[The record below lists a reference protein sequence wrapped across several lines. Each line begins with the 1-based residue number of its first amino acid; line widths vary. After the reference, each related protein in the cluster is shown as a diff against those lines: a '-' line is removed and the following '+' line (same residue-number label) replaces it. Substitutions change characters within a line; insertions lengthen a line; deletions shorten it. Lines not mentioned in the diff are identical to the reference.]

1 MEKGATVAQ
10 RESGYERKERDAYM
24 TPAWVTQVLVDDLER
39 EGFLPLH
46 GHDQAGKLKPLAIWE
61 PAAGTGQM
69 ADALARRGYEVFC
82 TDIVPGPGVGFQHDF
97 TSPVMPVLFPG
108 QIGGV
113 ITNPPYDQA
122 DEFVEIALRM
132 MEARGGLVAMLLK
145 VDWDSGKT
153 RRRFFAGCAGWAR
166 KLVLLDRIYWFDP
179 EPPPPG
185 EKSHGPSENHAWFVW
200 SFARRHVGRGA
211 SIGYVETPAAE
222 RERLRACRKG
232 KIAA

>member
-1 MEKGATVAQ
+1 METGATVAQ

-24 TPAWVTQVLVDDLER
+24 TPRWVTQVLVDDLER

-46 GHDQAGKLKPLAIWE
+46 GHDNAGKLKPLAIWE

-69 ADALARRGYEVFC
+69 ADALAGRGYEVFC
-82 TDIVPGPGVGFQHDF
+82 TDILPEPGVGFRHDF
-97 TSPVMPVLFPG
+97 TDPTLPVLFPA

-122 DEFVEIALRM
+122 DEFVAIALRM

-153 RRRFFAGCAGWAR
+153 RRRFFADCAGWAR

-179 EPPPPG
+179 SPG
-185 EKSHGPSENHAWFVW
+185 GATPSENHAWFVW

-222 RERLRACRKG
+222 RDRLRACRKG
-232 KIAA
+232 KVAA